1 MGLNA
6 LSIETRGFLRE
17 LFDSV
22 SRPVRFG
29 DFEEPESTMA
39 AKASFQFGNAVGGLI
54 KGEGV
59 DEINARI
66 TLIKEALE
74 CIQTA
79 PLLKNTLEQMKAIE
93 TDIYS
98 KASPQVKAELG
109 SYSAK
114 FL

>member
-1 MGLNA
+1 LGLNS

-17 LFDSV
+17 LFDGV

-29 DFEEPESTMA
+29 DFDENDSA
-39 AKASFQFGNAVGGLI
+39 YAKKLSFQFGNVVGGLI

-66 TLIKEALE
+66 TIIKE
-74 CIQTA
+74 TA
-79 PLLKNTLEQMKAIE
+79 DSLATVPGLKNALEQMKAIE
-93 TDIYS
+93 ADIYN